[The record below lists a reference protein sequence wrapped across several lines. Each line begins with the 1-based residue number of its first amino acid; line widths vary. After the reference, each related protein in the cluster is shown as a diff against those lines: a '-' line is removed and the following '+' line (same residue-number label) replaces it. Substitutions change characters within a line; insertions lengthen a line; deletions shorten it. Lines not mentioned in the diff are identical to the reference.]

1 MATCPKCNG
10 EMENGRLSGVVKWA
24 PVPSNASLV
33 ARLGSALKHIRVDG
47 MRCTQC
53 GFLELYA
60 RPATVAAG
68 LSVKAVVTGSQ
79 GDSIAAIAASSRA
92 SG

>member
-10 EMENGRLSGVVKWA
+10 EMESGRLNGAVKWG

-60 RPATVAAG
+60 RPATVALG
-68 LSVKAVVTGSQ
+68 LSVKAVVTELEEG
-79 GDSIAAIAASSRA
+79 SIAAIAASSLAGR
-92 SG
+92 